1 MARVVKLRVLIY
13 SLVLICIACG
23 YISFMCYN
31 QVVQYQQQI
40 HNQNKRIDDAV
51 GKWARLTEE
60 DLVILQKIDEQNK
73 LIKQQ
78 DDKIRIQD
86 ALIAEARAKRKNK

>member
-1 MARVVKLRVLIY
+1 MMKNKLRLTGYCLALLCV
-13 SLVLICIACG
+13 VCV

-40 HNQNKRIDDAV
+40 MNQNKRIDEAV
-51 GKWARLTEE
+51 NKWARLTEE